1 MNKNKNHKKKLNKM
15 SYLAKQKL
23 IYYKK
28 YKVDIWGYFKNT
40 LQVLFDNTI
49 YNAYKLNKHY
59 RFLRNALKK
68 TTWVYFKYKTQYE
81 INKLKKTELMAEKKE
96 IFESHLKSRRI
107 LVMKLLSLNNLLNR
121 FMKTTISKRLS
132 KVVNIFVVKAFEQAK
147 IFFRRPFI
155 YEVRIPAAQQRR
167 RRIKPQ
173 FISFR
178 VIRLFYVIYS
188 YRQLKKIGR
197 KAKSQAGVFEQNYL
211 LIIESKLPSYLYRTA
226 LFSTIFDS
234 LDFVKNGNVWINK
247 KYKPLVYY
255 TVKLFDIVGFRV
267 MYKGYILWT
276 IFRRLRRK
284 AFIFLF
290 SRCIYISINFLFT
303 VLISR
308 FTKKDMINSFNFDYY
323 RVVNYAQ

>member
-1 MNKNKNHKKKLNKM
+1 M

-23 IYYKK
+23 SYYKK
-28 YKVDIWGYFKNT
+28 YKVDIWGFFKNT
-40 LQVLFDNTI
+40 LQVLFDNTV
-49 YNAYKLNKHY
+49 YNAYRLSKHY
-59 RFLRNALKK
+59 RMLKNALKK
-68 TTWVYFKYKTQYE
+68 TTWIYFKYKAQAE
-81 INKLKKTELMAEKKE
+81 INKLKKTKLKTEYDIKIEQLFKAHM
-96 IFESHLKSRRI
+96 KSRRI
-107 LVMKLLSLNNLLNR
+107 RVMKLLSLNNLLNK

-132 KVVNIFVVKAFEQAK
+132 NIFNVFLIKRVEKAK

-155 YEVRIPAAQQRR
+155 YEARIPAAQQRR

-211 LIIESKLPSYLYRTA
+211 LIIESKLPSYLYRTS
-226 LFSTIFDS
+226 LFATIFDS
-234 LDFVKNGNVWINK
+234 LDFVKNSNVWINK
-247 KYKPLVYY
+247 QYKPLVYY

-267 MYKGYILWT
+267 LYKGYISWT
-276 IFRRLRRK
+276 YFKRLRRK
-284 AFIFLF
+284 AFLFVF
-290 SRCIYISINFLFT
+290 SRCIYVSLNFLFT
-303 VLISR
+303 VLIAR
-308 FTKKDMINSFNFDYY
+308 FTRQDMVNSFNFDYY